1 VVKIAILGIIIV
13 LLQTIFSFYQ
23 IKYYHHFIKGV
34 VKSYEHKPNYH
45 LDTEIVK
52 KAFGS
57 IVIAVVTDNNNTI
70 IESYYYRGFTVLSK
84 FQDFNEIKG
93 KQLDKYLL
101 DHLENKQLGLKQKAI
116 KQLINKKLKA
126 VAF

>member
-1 VVKIAILGIIIV
+1 MVEIAILGSTIV

-23 IKYYHHFIKGV
+23 IKYYHHFIKGI
-34 VKSYEHKPNYH
+34 VKSYEQKTNYH

-52 KAFGS
+52 KTFGS
-57 IVIAVVTDNNNTI
+57 MVIVVVTDGNNTI
-70 IESYYYRGFTVLSK
+70 IESYYYRGFTVFSK

-93 KQLDKYLL
+93 KQLDKCLL
-101 DHLENKQLGLKQKAI
+101 DHLENKQLSLKQKAI

>member
-1 VVKIAILGIIIV
+1 VVEIAILGSTIV

-23 IKYYHHFIKGV
+23 IKYYHHFIKGI
-34 VKSYEHKPNYH
+34 VKSYEQKTNYH

-52 KAFGS
+52 KTFGS
-57 IVIAVVTDNNNTI
+57 MVIVVVTDGNNTI
-70 IESYYYRGFTVLSK
+70 IESYYYRGFTVFSK

-93 KQLDKYLL
+93 KQLDKCLL
-101 DHLENKQLGLKQKAI
+101 DHLENKQLSLKQKAI